1 MEIKF
6 TDYSGEVKG
15 KLEEALIAGLYAA
28 AAEVEGQAAKNTPVD
43 TGQLKGAWAHVVD
56 EEKKEATIG
65 SPLEY
70 AIWQE
75 FGTGEYALENNGR
88 KGGWRYQDAEGK
100 WWKTKGNKP
109 VRMLWNAFNTKK
121 NTVHKIIAN
130 EVKEAM
136 K

>member
-28 AAEVEGQAAKNTPVD
+28 AEVESQAAQNTPVD
-43 TGQLKGAWAHVVD
+43 TGQLKGSWANVVD
-56 EEKKEATIG
+56 EEKMEATIG

-75 FGTGEYALENNGR
+75 FGTGEHSLEGKGR
-88 KGGWRYQDAEGK
+88 KGGWRYKDAEGK

-109 VRMLWNAFNTKK
+109 IRMLWNAFNTKK
-121 NTVHKIIAN
+121 NTVQKIIAN

>member
-28 AAEVEGQAAKNTPVD
+28 AAEVESQAAQNTPVD
-43 TGQLKGAWAHVVD
+43 TGQLKGSWANVVD
-56 EEKKEATIG
+56 EEKMEATIG

-70 AIWQE
+70 AIYNE
-75 FGTGEYALENNGR
+75 FGTGEYSLEGNGR
-88 KGGWRYQDAEGK
+88 KGGWRYKDAEGN
-100 WWKTKGNKP
+100 WHFTKGRKP
-109 VRMLWNAFNTKK
+109 IRSLENAFHTKK
-121 NTVHKIIAN
+121 NTVKKIIAN